1 MMVIQG
7 GYNGEGLK
15 VAIVVPRFN
24 DLVTSKLLEGAL
36 DGLMRHGVSE
46 KDITV
51 VKIPGSMEAIYT
63 LRKLL
68 DLELHDAIIVLGAVI
83 RGETYHFNVVAN
95 EIGKAVA
102 QFNMKSDIPIVFGVL
117 TTDTL
122 EQALNRAGAKSG
134 NKGFEAAMVAIEMA
148 NLRKQLRRDLFE
160 TSNSNGRER

>member
-1 MMVIQG
+1 MKVVQG
-7 GYNGEGLK
+7 DYKGEGLK
-15 VAIVVPRFN
+15 IAVIVPRFN

-36 DGLMRHGVSE
+36 DGLKRHGVSE
-46 KDITV
+46 EDITV

-63 LRKLL
+63 LKKLV
-68 DLELHDAIIVLGAVI
+68 DLNIHDAIIVLGAVI

-102 QFNMKSDIPIVFGVL
+102 QFNMSSDVPIVFGVL

-148 NLRKQLRRDLFE
+148 NLRKKLRRDFLE
-160 TSNSNGRER
+160 SHSNSRQ

>member
-1 MMVIQG
+1 MKIVQG
-7 GYNGEGLK
+7 DYRGEGLK
-15 VAIVVPRFN
+15 IAVIVPRFN

-36 DGLMRHGVSE
+36 DGLKRHGVSE
-46 KDITV
+46 EDITV

-63 LRKLL
+63 LKKLV
-68 DLELHDAIIVLGAVI
+68 DLNIHDAIIVLGAVI

-102 QFNMKSDIPIVFGVL
+102 QFNMNSDVPIVFGVL

-148 NLRKQLRRDLFE
+148 NLRKKLRRDFLE
-160 TSNSNGRER
+160 PHSNSGQ

>member
-1 MMVIQG
+1 MKVIQG
-7 GYNGEGLK
+7 DYRGEGLK

-36 DGLMRHGVSE
+36 DGLKRHGVSDE
-46 KDITV
+46 DITV
-51 VKIPGSMEAIYT
+51 VRIPGSIEAIYT
-63 LRKLL
+63 LKRLL
-68 DLELHDAIIVLGAVI
+68 DLNVHDAIIVLGAVI

-102 QFNMKSDIPIVFGVL
+102 QFNMASDIPIVFGVL

-148 NLRKQLRRDLFE
+148 NLRKKLRRDAFE
-160 TSNSNGRER
+160 SDSNGR

>member
-1 MMVIQG
+1 MKVIQG
-7 GYNGEGLK
+7 DYRGEGLK
-15 VAIVVPRFN
+15 IAIVVPRFN

-36 DGLMRHGVSE
+36 DGLKRHGVSDE
-46 KDITV
+46 NITV
-51 VKIPGSMEAIYT
+51 VRIPGSMEAIYT
-63 LRKLL
+63 LKRLL
-68 DLELHDAIIVLGAVI
+68 DLGVHDAIIVLGAVI

-102 QFNMKSDIPIVFGVL
+102 QFNMTSDIPIVFGVL

-148 NLRKQLRRDLFE
+148 NLRKRLRRDVFE
-160 TSNSNGRER
+160 SDSNGR

>member
-1 MMVIQG
+1 MKVVQG
-7 GYNGEGLK
+7 DYRGEGLK
-15 VAIVVPRFN
+15 IAVVVPRFN

-36 DGLMRHGVSE
+36 DGLKRHGVSDE
-46 KDITV
+46 NITV
-51 VKIPGSMEAIYT
+51 VRIPGSMEAIYT
-63 LRKLL
+63 LKRLL
-68 DLELHDAIIVLGAVI
+68 DLGVHDAIIVLGAVI

-102 QFNMKSDIPIVFGVL
+102 QFNMNSDVPIVFGVL

-148 NLRKQLRRDLFE
+148 NLRKKLRRDFLE
-160 TSNSNGRER
+160 PHSNSRQ

>member
-1 MMVIQG
+1 MKVIQG
-7 GYNGEGLK
+7 DYRGEGLK
-15 VAIVVPRFN
+15 IAIVVPRFN

-36 DGLMRHGVSE
+36 DGLKRHGVSDE
-46 KDITV
+46 NITV
-51 VKIPGSMEAIYT
+51 VRIPGSMEAIYT
-63 LRKLL
+63 LKRLL
-68 DLELHDAIIVLGAVI
+68 DLGVHDAIIVLGAVI

-102 QFNMKSDIPIVFGVL
+102 QFNMTSDIPIVFGVL

-148 NLRKQLRRDLFE
+148 NLRKRLRRDIFE
-160 TSNSNGRER
+160 SDSNGR

>member
-1 MMVIQG
+1 MKVVQG
-7 GYNGEGLK
+7 DYRGEGLK
-15 VAIVVPRFN
+15 IAVVVPRFN

-36 DGLMRHGVSE
+36 DGLKRHGVSDE
-46 KDITV
+46 NITV
-51 VKIPGSMEAIYT
+51 VRIPGSMEAIYT
-63 LRKLL
+63 LKRLL
-68 DLELHDAIIVLGAVI
+68 DLGVHDAIIVLGAVI

-102 QFNMKSDIPIVFGVL
+102 QFNMTSDIPIVFGVL

-148 NLRKQLRRDLFE
+148 NLRKRLRRDVFE
-160 TSNSNGRER
+160 SDSNGR

>member
-1 MMVIQG
+1 MKVVQG
-7 GYNGEGLK
+7 DYRGEGLK
-15 VAIVVPRFN
+15 IAIVVPRFN

-36 DGLMRHGVSE
+36 DGLKRHGVSDE
-46 KDITV
+46 NITV
-51 VKIPGSMEAIYT
+51 VRIPGSMEAIYT
-63 LRKLL
+63 LKRLL
-68 DLELHDAIIVLGAVI
+68 DLGVHDAIIVLGAVI

-102 QFNMKSDIPIVFGVL
+102 QFNMTSDIPIVFGVL

-148 NLRKQLRRDLFE
+148 NLRKRLRRDIFE
-160 TSNSNGRER
+160 SDSNGR

>member
-1 MMVIQG
+1 MKVVQG
-7 GYNGEGLK
+7 DYRGEGLK
-15 VAIVVPRFN
+15 IAVVVPRFN

-36 DGLMRHGVSE
+36 DGLKRHGVSDE
-46 KDITV
+46 NITV
-51 VKIPGSMEAIYT
+51 VRIPGSMEAIYT
-63 LRKLL
+63 LKRLL
-68 DLELHDAIIVLGAVI
+68 DLGVHDAIIVLGAVI

-102 QFNMKSDIPIVFGVL
+102 QFNMTSDIPIVFGVL

-148 NLRKQLRRDLFE
+148 NLRKRLRRDIFE
-160 TSNSNGRER
+160 SDSNGR

>member
-1 MMVIQG
+1 MKIVQG
-7 GYNGEGLK
+7 DYRGEGLK
-15 VAIVVPRFN
+15 IAVIVPRFN

-36 DGLMRHGVSE
+36 DGLKRHGVSE
-46 KDITV
+46 EDITV

-63 LRKLL
+63 LKKLV
-68 DLELHDAIIVLGAVI
+68 DLNIHDAIIVLGAVI

-102 QFNMKSDIPIVFGVL
+102 QFNMSSDVPIVFGVL

-148 NLRKQLRRDLFE
+148 NLRKKLRRDFLE
-160 TSNSNGRER
+160 PHSNSGQ

>member
-1 MMVIQG
+1 MKVIQG
-7 GYNGEGLK
+7 DYRGEGLK
-15 VAIVVPRFN
+15 IAVVVPRFN

-36 DGLMRHGVSE
+36 DGLKRHGVSDE
-46 KDITV
+46 NITV
-51 VKIPGSMEAIYT
+51 VRIPGSMEAIYT
-63 LRKLL
+63 LKKLL
-68 DLELHDAIIVLGAVI
+68 DLNVHDAIIVLGAVI

-102 QFNMKSDIPIVFGVL
+102 QFNMTSDIPIVFGVL

-148 NLRKQLRRDLFE
+148 NLRKRLRRDVFE
-160 TSNSNGRER
+160 SDSNGR

>member
-1 MMVIQG
+1 MKVVQVD
-7 GYNGEGLK
+7 YRGEGLK
-15 VAIVVPRFN
+15 IAVVVPRFN

-36 DGLMRHGVSE
+36 DGLKRHGVSDE
-46 KDITV
+46 NITV
-51 VKIPGSMEAIYT
+51 VRIPGSMEAIYT
-63 LRKLL
+63 LKRLL
-68 DLELHDAIIVLGAVI
+68 DLGVHDAIIVLGAVI

-102 QFNMKSDIPIVFGVL
+102 QFNMTSDIPIVFGVL

-148 NLRKQLRRDLFE
+148 NLRKRLRRDIFE
-160 TSNSNGRER
+160 SDSNGR

>member
-1 MMVIQG
+1 MKVVQG
-7 GYNGEGLK
+7 DYRGEGLK
-15 VAIVVPRFN
+15 IAIVVPRFN

-36 DGLMRHGVSE
+36 DGLKRHGVSDE
-46 KDITV
+46 DITV
-51 VKIPGSMEAIYT
+51 VRIPGSIEAIYT
-63 LRKLL
+63 LKKLL
-68 DLELHDAIIVLGAVI
+68 ELNVHDAIIVLGAVI

-102 QFNMKSDIPIVFGVL
+102 QFNMTSDIPIVFGVL

-148 NLRKQLRRDLFE
+148 NLRKKLRRDAFE
-160 TSNSNGRER
+160 SDSNGR

>member
-1 MMVIQG
+1 MKVIQG
-7 GYNGEGLK
+7 DYRGEGLK
-15 VAIVVPRFN
+15 IAIVVPRFN

-36 DGLMRHGVSE
+36 DGLKRHGVSDE
-46 KDITV
+46 DITV
-51 VKIPGSMEAIYT
+51 VRIPGSIEAIYT
-63 LRKLL
+63 LKKLL
-68 DLELHDAIIVLGAVI
+68 DLNVHDAIIVLGAVI

-102 QFNMKSDIPIVFGVL
+102 QFNMTSDIPIVFGVL

-148 NLRKQLRRDLFE
+148 NLRKELRRDAFE
-160 TSNSNGRER
+160 SYSNGR